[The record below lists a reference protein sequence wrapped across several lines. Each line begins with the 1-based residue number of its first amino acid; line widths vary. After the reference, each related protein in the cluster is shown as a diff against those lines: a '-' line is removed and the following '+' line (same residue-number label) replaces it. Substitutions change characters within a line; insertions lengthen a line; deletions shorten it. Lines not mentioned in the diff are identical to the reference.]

1 MKKNAFEFTS
11 YKAFFKAKTEGFESS
26 WGVKKRLAQHMD
38 CQAAYLSQVLK
49 GQAEFSVEQLF
60 KACSFFDLSQDE
72 IDFIFLLHQKDRAG
86 TREVKDYFQKK
97 ISEAITKRMSLTQR
111 LGAENILTEQDR
123 ATYYSS
129 WIYMAVHF
137 LVGIKEY
144 SEREKIKKILKLN
157 SNKLNAV
164 ISFLVKNGLVKETSE
179 GLLAVGVNSIRLGNE
194 SPWIVKHHTNWRM
207 KAIENLENEVLSDLH
222 YSGVYTMSEKDAI
235 AIKNILLDTI
245 KKNVEIV
252 KESKEE
258 KMFVMNMD
266 FFNLFKTE

>member
-1 MKKNAFEFTS
+1 MKKIAFEFTN

-49 GQAEFSVEQLF
+49 GQAELSVEQLF
-60 KACSFFDLSQDE
+60 KACSFFDLDQDE

-86 TREVKDYFQKK
+86 TKEVKDYFQKK

-111 LGAENILTEQDR
+111 LGAENILSEQDR

-137 LVGIKEY
+137 LVGIAEY
-144 SEREKIKKILKLN
+144 SDREKIKKVLKIN
-157 SNKLNAV
+157 SKKINTV
-164 ISFLVKNGLVKETSE
+164 IVFLTRNGLITES
-179 GLLAVGVNSIRLGNE
+179 GNGQLAIGVNSIRLGND

-207 KAIENLENEVLSDLH
+207 KAIENLDKEDVFDLH
-222 YSGVYTMSEKDAI
+222 YSGVYTMSEKDAT

-266 FFNLFKTE
+266 FFNLFKID